1 MLRVV
6 RVQPAELHRL
16 AVDMVMASVLSYAAE
31 VSTVLAFLVVL
42 SGACAAARKRAW
54 GRHVAGHLDDGRS
67 SARSARS

>member
-1 MLRVV
+1 
-6 RVQPAELHRL
+6 
-16 AVDMVMASVLSYAAE
+16 MASVLSYAAE